1 MRGRLSRNRPCAT
14 VAIPAADLPST
25 ARALAFWC
33 AFAAADMNRHGGDR
47 EEVELEAAAA
57 ARRHTKR
64 GFVSLLGVCG
74 RGLHSSTFRLN

>member
-1 MRGRLSRNRPCAT
+1 
-14 VAIPAADLPST
+14 
-25 ARALAFWC
+25 
-33 AFAAADMNRHGGDR
+33 MNRHGGDR

-74 RGLHSSTFRLN
+74 RGLHSSTFQLNLSRF